1 MDKLGVEEVAINLE
15 LMKRSRFYHILNPN
29 GTKIFNCNAYRL
41 FLFLYGSIVNCI
53 VVFSTLGFFVEMD
66 DTLSFTDLFVAI
78 FVLINFFLCYWRICV
93 FMYNVNAIHEVL
105 SVSRFDLLKSK
116 HCCKH
121 VNVLNDYRDRTI
133 KITNYFFLFSSTV
146 MSQWFIYP
154 LVVIAFTRPED
165 ENGRF
170 QNIMN
175 LRYPVSTYTYNHYY
189 FIFYLMEV
197 VVAIF
202 TMYAM
207 IIPDILLMCVCWAI
221 IAQQKVLT
229 RAFKNIGHED
239 NSQMVYYE
247 DFKLILLD
255 QLQLNLKIKLFYSV
269 VRPIIL
275 TYVAIISTCFI
286 IVTYVLLL
294 VCMSKESHPVLTII
308 KLGSSALYMVLHLYL
323 YCYLFDSMNIKRQSV
338 NTGIYS
344 CDWTKMDIQF
354 KKLLLLTMQ
363 MNNANNLEIKASPK
377 KIVNLQLFA
386 NIITMSY
393 NIVSVMLETTS

>member
-255 QLQLNLKIKLFYSV
+255 QLQLNLFSPFFVEPMIVALDEVTLEPYMCDMDLIDCVNESDNFV
-269 VRPIIL
+269 VGG
-275 TYVAIISTCFI
+275 T
-286 IVTYVLLL
+286 
-294 VCMSKESHPVLTII
+294 
-308 KLGSSALYMVLHLYL
+308 SSSQLYGLCEAFWEPDMEE
-323 YCYLFDSMNIKRQSV
+323 D
-338 NTGIYS
+338 
-344 CDWTKMDIQF
+344 
-354 KKLLLLTMQ
+354 
-363 MNNANNLEIKASPK
+363 
-377 KIVNLQLFA
+377 QLFETISQA
-386 NIITMSY
+386 L
-393 NIVSVMLETTS
+393 VSACNRDAISGWGAK